1 MISTFQIA
9 LSKNHR
15 NISKRKDGQP
25 MKGYRAVACGILALV
40 LMWMLSGCS
49 VIGLDSKAL
58 MSPPRE
64 AGDRGEIHDLLIS
77 KNGNV
82 TFRYPQKGDYR
93 SAIIMKDLT
102 GDREDDAIAL
112 YESEDGSGSTVS
124 FISRQD
130 GEWSI
135 IRSFT
140 NAAIQVDR
148 VCFADL
154 DDDGSIEVIVGW
166 GSSTTNSSTACV
178 YDYSAGGVL
187 EIPMEQGYG
196 EMAVTNLVDDVQ
208 DELFVATLSGDSSSA
223 VAQLIRLK
231 NGSLQIVEA
240 VTLDPTVVQYS
251 KVSEGL
257 ISTNQQGI
265 LLDGIRADSTMVTQ
279 MIYWNS
285 EKEQLKAPYS
295 DDASQKMNITSRSPA
310 AAYTSRD
317 MDGNSILEFPIVN
330 LLPGNTEGTTDPAA
344 YLVNWCQFDLSSK
357 APLRV
362 MSTVINS
369 NDGFWFLFPDSW
381 RGTVTCKSDLTDH
394 STTFYECLDIDGT
407 LTIGSGLLKI
417 QVFNEEEWAQSGKDF
432 VQIGERGGLIYGAMI
447 MDSYNQLAPSIEEVQ
462 ESFNYWYPE

>member
-1 MISTFQIA
+1 
-9 LSKNHR
+9 
-15 NISKRKDGQP
+15 

-64 AGDRGEIHDLLIS
+64 AGDRGEIHDLLLS

-208 DELFVATLSGDSSSA
+208 DELFVATLSSDSSSA

-251 KVSEGL
+251 KV
-257 ISTNQQGI
+257 
-265 LLDGIRADSTMVTQ
+265 
-279 MIYWNS
+279 
-285 EKEQLKAPYS
+285 
-295 DDASQKMNITSRSPA
+295 
-310 AAYTSRD
+310 
-317 MDGNSILEFPIVN
+317 
-330 LLPGNTEGTTDPAA
+330 
-344 YLVNWCQFDLSSK
+344 
-357 APLRV
+357 
-362 MSTVINS
+362 
-369 NDGFWFLFPDSW
+369 
-381 RGTVTCKSDLTDH
+381 
-394 STTFYECLDIDGT
+394 
-407 LTIGSGLLKI
+407 
-417 QVFNEEEWAQSGKDF
+417 
-432 VQIGERGGLIYGAMI
+432 
-447 MDSYNQLAPSIEEVQ
+447 
-462 ESFNYWYPE
+462 

>member
-1 MISTFQIA
+1 
-9 LSKNHR
+9 
-15 NISKRKDGQP
+15 

-64 AGDRGEIHDLLIS
+64 AGDRGEIHDLLLS
-77 KNGNV
+77 KNETVN
-82 TFRYPQKGDYR
+82 FRYPQKGEYR

-196 EMAVTNLVDDVQ
+196 EMAVHQSGGRRSGRAVCGH
-208 DELFVATLSGDSSSA
+208 LFQRFFLRRGTADPAEKRKPSDCGSRNPGPHGGA
-223 VAQLIRLK
+223 V
-231 NGSLQIVEA
+231 LQSVR
-240 VTLDPTVVQYS
+240 
-251 KVSEGL
+251 
-257 ISTNQQGI
+257 
-265 LLDGIRADSTMVTQ
+265 RADFHQSAGNPAGRHPGRQ
-279 MIYWNS
+279 HYGHPDDLL
-285 EKEQLKAPYS
+285 EQRKEQLKAPYS

-381 RGTVTCKSDLTDH
+381 RGTITCKSDLTDH

-407 LTIGSGLLKI
+407 SP
-417 QVFNEEEWAQSGKDF
+417 
-432 VQIGERGGLIYGAMI
+432 
-447 MDSYNQLAPSIEEVQ
+447 LAPAC
-462 ESFNYWYPE
+462 